1 MQGIRNRKNVGKVWL
16 CAGVAFLGIAIS
28 GQVAFIGV
36 AAAFLMLGT
45 LMLVKA
51 RQGAGS

>member
-1 MQGIRNRKNVGKVWL
+1 MQGIRNRKNV
-16 CAGVAFLGIAIS
+16 GIAIS

-36 AAAFLMLGT
+36 VAAFLTLGT
-45 LMLVKA
+45 IMLVKA